1 MEADI
6 REFLRRFSAA
16 ELTERKIL
24 SKDHYLWGPS
34 VKPLTELMT
43 EHGIARLEA
52 KERNWFLNVDGTWSN
67 PGSKSSTGQKAGDMD
82 MVRGIFNAQNSH
94 LNPFR
99 LVSGSDDHLDDDT
112 EEPETKERTTSDE
125 LEIGEPEIRF
135 GLERDLQRAL
145 RTNIA
150 QLEPGLIITDGGSEK
165 TVEAGRID
173 ITTEDTND
181 NIVVIELKAGTAQ
194 PDAIPQL
201 LAYMGTIENPDCKP
215 VRGILV
221 ANDFAPRVV
230 QAAKA
235 VPNISLKAYSFQ
247 FSFQDR

>member
-16 ELTERKIL
+16 ELVDRKIL
-24 SKDHYLWGPS
+24 SKDHYLWGLS
-34 VKPLTELMT
+34 AKPLTELMT
-43 EHGIARLEA
+43 EYGIARLEA

-99 LVSGSDDHLDDDT
+99 LVPGSDDHIDDDA
-112 EEPETKERTTSDE
+112 EEPEDKEHTTSDK
-125 LEIGEPEIRF
+125 LEINEPEIRF

-145 RTNIA
+145 RTNIV
-150 QLEPGLIITDGGSEK
+150 QLEPELIITGGGSER
-165 TVEAGRID
+165 TVDAGRID
-173 ITTEDTND
+173 ITAEDANG

-201 LAYMGTIENPDCKP
+201 LAYMGTIENPDDKP

-230 QAAKA
+230 QAANA
-235 VPNISLKAYSFQ
+235 VPNIALKAYSFQ
-247 FSFQDR
+247 FNFQDR

>member
-24 SKDHYLWGPS
+24 TKDHYLWGPG

-67 PGSKSSTGQKAGDMD
+67 PGSKSSTGQKAGDMN
-82 MVRGIFNAQNSH
+82 MVRGLFNDQNSH

-99 LVSGSDDHLDDDT
+99 LVSGSDDQIDDDT
-112 EEPETKERTTSDE
+112 EESSTKELATSDK
-125 LEIGEPEIRF
+125 LEVDEPEIRF

-150 QLEPGLIITDGGSEK
+150 HLEPGLIITDGGSEK
-165 TVEAGRID
+165 TVDAGRID
-173 ITTEDTND
+173 ITTEDTNG

-194 PDAIPQL
+194 PDSVAQL
-201 LAYMGTIENPDCKP
+201 LAYMGTIENPDGKP

-235 VPNISLKAYSFQ
+235 VSNISLKAYSFQ